1 MPKGTSLYAPT
12 ETGDRLRE
20 LAARAGVGTG
30 RFIEALVNW
39 HGEATADS
47 LVRFR
52 EMCREGK
59 VGHVGLEPTRD
70 PG

>member
-39 HGEATADS
+39 HGVATADS
-47 LVRFR
+47 LIRFGQMVKDGPRR
-52 EMCREGK
+52 E
-59 VGHVGLEPTRD
+59 
-70 PG
+70 